1 MAGEEQRYRVLYE
14 MLLEDRQ
21 ILNDLNQVQQ
31 GANNTNKAFE
41 GIKSTL
47 KAYIGLQG
55 LKMLYSGIKEVLE
68 VAKETDLYT
77 RGLLETAK
85 AYNQSQEEA
94 LKASELAREDG
105 LIKIKEM
112 NKGLK
117 DLISVGWNVQESL
130 TLTEALKD
138 IGAFNNITGDL
149 GTAYGDFTKGVKTN
163 SVELM
168 ENIGITKRLSAVM
181 KDANIDISGGID
193 LTNNLAQRQAVYNAI
208 LAEGNKFKGNAAI
221 LAEEYAGSVA
231 KLDTSWNN
239 LKNTLGQNV
248 KPVAKEITSA
258 FAGLASAFDD
268 YLSPKKSEQLNKQS
282 EEIENLAYIYEELSK
297 KQNLTASEEKARIKI
312 FEEMKKMYPA
322 QLSNLK
328 TEKEYYKQVSEAVK
342 AINNDLKTKILIEA
356 QEEKLKKLYKEKT
369 ILTKNEIDYQKELVS
384 FKRKA
389 NTWEEQISNASKE
402 REKLREKLIQ
412 KRNILEGES
421 SKLLEQKEQ
430 AINNKDVK
438 KQREINFLLQE
449 NGKERKKTRLE
460 LLDIIDKEKL
470 EKKVIEDIDS
480 ILKSNELKLKNTRT
494 EIKNI
499 NSEINKTL
507 LIQEDIK
514 RKKVEP
520 ADIAR
525 FRDMKSLEAPQ
536 KSDKEIK
543 KEREDELKERED
555 ELKYSKAMLDLRLS
569 LLESDFDKLELKRR
583 ELRNMASTET
593 NEVEKLKLITQANEI
608 DKKLEEKTEKVMND
622 WRLSMM
628 KDKKTKLKIELLE
641 IDKKLTEETNENE
654 IKILQTQHNLK
665 SQELEKINNSELE
678 QKKEAQE
685 KEMQETT
692 DFYEKMVEEN
702 EKYLLEKKQQE
713 EEDNEKKKQE
723 EAKRLA
729 DKIGSYGAELAL
741 EAQQIAEKQGYFSM
755 EKVLEEQKM
764 ALKNLAWK
772 TTENI
777 LRQQIVQGGIGL
789 KSMKKLMEQELKNY
803 LITQG
808 IKEGMEALKFT
819 ALGLG
824 YLATSDPRAGLAF
837 TAAAEH
843 AAVATAFGVG
853 AAAMGAGKQESSG
866 INTDT
871 STDTETAVTDSQN
884 NAVKVLEAPYPDNA
898 TLRFM
903 LGDELNKAISEG
915 YVIKFKKD
923 YIER

>member
-14 MLLEDRQ
+14 MLLENRQ

-47 KAYIGLQG
+47 KAYVSLQG

-117 DLISVGWNVQESL
+117 DLISVGYNVQEAL

-149 GTAYGDFTKGVKTN
+149 GTAYADFTKGVKTN

-168 ENIGITKRLSAVM
+168 ENIGITKRLSSIM
-181 KDANIDISGGID
+181 KEANIDISGGID
-193 LTNNLAQRQAVYNAI
+193 ITNNLAQRQAVYNAI
-208 LAEGNKFKGNAAI
+208 LEEGNKFKGNAAI

-239 LKNTLGQNV
+239 LKNTLGQEV
-248 KPVAKEITSA
+248 KPAAKKITSL
-258 FAGLASAFDD
+258 FAEMVSAFDD
-268 YLSPKKSEQLNKQS
+268 YLSPKKSEQLDKQVT
-282 EEIENLAYIYEELSK
+282 ELENLAYIYEELSK

-342 AINNDLKTKILIEA
+342 AINSDLKTKILIEV

-369 ILTKNEIDYQKELVS
+369 NLTKDEIYYQKELLLS
-384 FKRKA
+384 RKEA
-389 NTWEEQISNASKE
+389 NTWEKLLNDNSIIREE
-402 REKLREKLIQ
+402 RKQKIIQ
-412 KRNILEGES
+412 KRNILEGEY

-430 AINNKDVK
+430 AINNQDVK
-438 KQREINFLLQE
+438 KQRLLNSLMQE
-449 NGKERKKTRLE
+449 NVKERKKIRLE
-460 LLDIIDKEKL
+460 LKEIIEKEEL
-470 EKKVIEDIDS
+470 EKKVRKDIDS
-480 ILKSNELKLKNTRT
+480 SLKNNESNLRSTRR

-525 FRDMKSLEAPQ
+525 FRDMKSLETPV
-536 KSDKEIK
+536 KSDKETK
-543 KEREDELKERED
+543 KEIENEK
-555 ELKYSKAMLDLRLS
+555 KYSKAMLDLRLS
-569 LLESDFDKLELKRR
+569 LLTSDFEKMELKRK
-583 ELRNMASTET
+583 ELRNMAASET
-593 NEVEKLKLITQANEI
+593 NEVEKLKLLTQANEI
-608 DKKLEEKTEKVMND
+608 EKQLTEKTEKVMND
-622 WRLSMM
+622 WRLSFM
-628 KDKKTKLKIELLE
+628 KDKKTKLKTQLLE
-641 IDKKLTEETNENE
+641 IDKKLAKETNEHE
-654 IKILQTQHNLK
+654 IKILQTQQNSKL
-665 SQELEKINNSELE
+665 QELKDINDSEIQ

-685 KEMQETT
+685 KEMQETS
-692 DFYEKMVEEN
+692 DFYDKMIKEN
-702 EKYLLEKKQQE
+702 EEYLEKKKK
-713 EEDNEKKKQE
+713 DNLDYTIQINEMIKQN
-723 EAKRLA
+723 EADMLN

-741 EAQQIAEKQGYFSM
+741 EAQQIAKKQEYFSM
-755 EKVLEEQKM
+755 EQVLEEQKM
-764 ALKNLAWK
+764 ALKDLAFK
-772 TTENI
+772 TGENI
-777 LRQQIVQGGIGL
+777 LKQQIIQGGLGL
-789 KSMKKLMEQELKNY
+789 KSMKKLMEEELKNY

-808 IKEGMEALKFT
+808 IQEGMKALQFT

-824 YLATSDPRAGLAF
+824 YLAMSDPRAGLAF

-853 AAAMGAGKQESSG
+853 AAAMGVGKQESSS

-871 STDTETAVTDSQN
+871 STDTQTAVTDSQN
-884 NAVKVLEAPYPDNA
+884 SSVKVLEAPYPDNA
-898 TLRFM
+898 TIRFM
-903 LGDELNKAISEG
+903 LGDEINKAINEG
-915 YVIKFKKD
+915 YIIKFKKD
-923 YIER
+923 SIER

>member
-1 MAGEEQRYRVLYE
+1 MAGEQERYRVLYE
-14 MLLEDRQ
+14 ILLENRQ
-21 ILNDLNQVQQ
+21 ILEDLNQVQQ
-31 GANNTNKAFE
+31 GANNTNKAFD

-47 KAYIGLQG
+47 KAYVGLQG
-55 LKMLYSGIKEVLE
+55 LKMLYAGIKEVLE

-94 LKASELAREDG
+94 LKASQAAREDG
-105 LIKIKEM
+105 LLKIKDT

-117 DLISVGWNVQESL
+117 DLISVGYNVQEAL

-149 GTAYGDFTKGVKTN
+149 GQAYADFTKGVKTN

-168 ENIGITKRLSAVM
+168 ENIGITQRMSSIM
-181 KDANIDISGGID
+181 KKANIDISGGID
-193 LTNNLAQRQAVYNAI
+193 ITNNLAQRQAVYNAI
-208 LAEGNKFKGNAAI
+208 LKEGNKFKGNAAI

-239 LKNTLGQNV
+239 LKNTLGQEV
-248 KPVAKEITSA
+248 KPAAKEITSV
-258 FAGLASAFDD
+258 FAQMVSAFDD
-268 YLSPKKSEQLNKQS
+268 YLSPKKSEQLDKQAT
-282 EEIENLAYIYEELSK
+282 EIENLAYIYEELSK
-297 KQNLTASEEKARIKI
+297 KQNLTTSEEKARIKI

-342 AINNDLKTKILIEA
+342 AINNDLKTKILIEV
-356 QEEKLKKLYKEKT
+356 QEEKLKKLYRLKNVLTKDEIYLQKEVLIKRKEIEDFENSTLENSIRRDKIKEKMV
-369 ILTKNEIDYQKELVS
+369 KS
-384 FKRKA
+384 
-389 NTWEEQISNASKE
+389 
-402 REKLREKLIQ
+402 
-412 KRNILEGES
+412 RNILEGEY
-421 SKLLEQKEQ
+421 SKLLEQKDEALKNQ
-430 AINNKDVK
+430 DVK
-438 KQREINFLLQE
+438 KEREINFLLQA
-449 NGKERKKTRLE
+449 NKKESEGIRQE
-460 LLDIIDKEKL
+460 LIKLIKEQ
-470 EKKVIEDIDS
+470 EKEESYIKNKAS
-480 ILKSNELKLKNTRT
+480 WQELYQRNLSNTRT
-494 EIKNI
+494 KLREV

-525 FRDMKSLEAPQ
+525 FRDMKSLETPV

-543 KEREDELKERED
+543 KEREN

-569 LLESDFDKLELKRR
+569 LLTSDFEKMELKRK
-583 ELRNMASTET
+583 ELRNMAASET
-593 NEVEKLKLITQANEI
+593 NEVEKLKLLTQANEI
-608 DKKLEEKTEKVMND
+608 EKQITEKTEKVMND
-622 WRLSMM
+622 WRLSFM
-628 KDKKTKLKIELLE
+628 KDKKTKLKIQLLE
-641 IDKKLTEETNENE
+641 IDKKLAEETNEHE
-654 IKILQTQHNLK
+654 IKILQSQQNSKL
-665 SQELEKINNSELE
+665 QELKDINDSETQ

-685 KEMQETT
+685 KEMQETS
-692 DFYEKMVEEN
+692 DFYDKMIKEN
-702 EKYLLEKKQQE
+702 EEYLEKKKK
-713 EEDNEKKKQE
+713 DNLDYTEQINEMIKQN
-723 EAKRLA
+723 EADMLN

-755 EKVLEEQKM
+755 EQVLEEQKM
-764 ALKNLAWK
+764 ALKNLAFK
-772 TTENI
+772 TGENI
-777 LRQQIVQGGIGL
+777 LRQQIIQGGIGL

-808 IKEGMEALKFT
+808 IQEGMKALQFT

-824 YLATSDPRAGLAF
+824 YLAMSDSRAGLAF

-853 AAAMGAGKQESSG
+853 AAAMGAGKQESSN

-871 STDTETAVTDSQN
+871 STDTQTAVTDSQN
-884 NAVKVLEAPYPDNA
+884 SSVKVLEAPYPDNA
-898 TLRFM
+898 TIRFM
-903 LGDELNKAISEG
+903 LGDEINKAISEG
-915 YVIKFKKD
+915 YVIKFKKNS
-923 YIER
+923 IER

>member
-1 MAGEEQRYRVLYE
+1 MAGEQERYRVLYE
-14 MLLEDRQ
+14 ILLENRQ
-21 ILNDLNQVQQ
+21 ILEDLNQVQQ
-31 GANNTNKAFE
+31 GANNTNKAFD

-47 KAYIGLQG
+47 KAYVGLQG
-55 LKMLYSGIKEVLE
+55 LKMLYAGIKEVLE

-94 LKASELAREDG
+94 LKASQAAREDG
-105 LIKIKEM
+105 LLKIKDT

-117 DLISVGWNVQESL
+117 DLISVGYNVQEAL

-149 GTAYGDFTKGVKTN
+149 GQAYADFTKGVKTN

-168 ENIGITKRLSAVM
+168 ENIGITQRMSSIM
-181 KDANIDISGGID
+181 KKANIDISGGID
-193 LTNNLAQRQAVYNAI
+193 ITNNLAQRQAVYNAI
-208 LAEGNKFKGNAAI
+208 LQEGNKFKGNAAI

-239 LKNTLGQNV
+239 LKNTLGQEV
-248 KPVAKEITSA
+248 KPAAKEITSV
-258 FAGLASAFDD
+258 FAQMVSAFDD
-268 YLSPKKSEQLNKQS
+268 YLSPKKSEQLDKQAT
-282 EEIENLAYIYEELSK
+282 EIENLAYIYEELSK
-297 KQNLTASEEKARIKI
+297 KQNLTTSEEKARIKI

-342 AINNDLKTKILIEA
+342 AINNDLKTKILIEV
-356 QEEKLKKLYKEKT
+356 QEEKLKKLYRLKNVLTKDEIYLQKEVLIKRKEIEDFENSTLENSIRRDKIKEKMV
-369 ILTKNEIDYQKELVS
+369 KS
-384 FKRKA
+384 
-389 NTWEEQISNASKE
+389 
-402 REKLREKLIQ
+402 
-412 KRNILEGES
+412 RNILEGEY
-421 SKLLEQKEQ
+421 SKLLEQKDEALKNQ
-430 AINNKDVK
+430 DVK
-438 KQREINFLLQE
+438 KEREINFLLQA
-449 NGKERKKTRLE
+449 NKKESEGIRQE
-460 LLDIIDKEKL
+460 LIKLIKEQ
-470 EKKVIEDIDS
+470 EKEESYIKNKAS
-480 ILKSNELKLKNTRT
+480 WQELYQRNLSNTRT
-494 EIKNI
+494 KLREV

-525 FRDMKSLEAPQ
+525 FRDMKSLETPV
-536 KSDKEIK
+536 KSDKEIN
-543 KEREDELKERED
+543 KEREN

-569 LLESDFDKLELKRR
+569 LLTSDFDKLELKRK
-583 ELRNMASTET
+583 ELKNMAASET
-593 NEVEKLKLITQANEI
+593 NEVEKLKLLTQANEI
-608 DKKLEEKTEKVMND
+608 EKQLTEKTEKVMND

-628 KDKKTKLKIELLE
+628 KDKKTKLKIQLLE
-641 IDKKLTEETNENE
+641 IDKKLAEETNENE
-654 IKILQTQHNLK
+654 IKILQSQQNSKL
-665 SQELEKINNSELE
+665 QELKDINDSETQ

-685 KEMQETT
+685 KEMQETS
-692 DFYEKMVEEN
+692 DFYDKMIKEN
-702 EKYLLEKKQQE
+702 EEYLEKKKK
-713 EEDNEKKKQE
+713 DNLDYTEQINEMIKQN
-723 EAKRLA
+723 EADMLN

-755 EKVLEEQKM
+755 EKTLEEQKM
-764 ALKNLAWK
+764 ALKNLAFK
-772 TTENI
+772 TGENI
-777 LRQQIVQGGIGL
+777 LRQQIIQGGIGL

-808 IKEGMEALKFT
+808 IQEGMKALQFT

-824 YLATSDPRAGLAF
+824 YLAMSDPRAGLAF

-853 AAAMGAGKQESSG
+853 AAAMGAGKQESSN

-871 STDTETAVTDSQN
+871 STDTQTAVTDSQN
-884 NAVKVLEAPYPDNA
+884 SSVKVLEAPYPDNA
-898 TLRFM
+898 TIRFM
-903 LGDELNKAISEG
+903 LGDEINKAISEG
-915 YVIKFKKD
+915 YVIKFKKNS
-923 YIER
+923 IER

>member
-1 MAGEEQRYRVLYE
+1 
-14 MLLEDRQ
+14 
-21 ILNDLNQVQQ
+21 
-31 GANNTNKAFE
+31 
-41 GIKSTL
+41 
-47 KAYIGLQG
+47 
-55 LKMLYSGIKEVLE
+55 
-68 VAKETDLYT
+68 
-77 RGLLETAK
+77 
-85 AYNQSQEEA
+85 
-94 LKASELAREDG
+94 
-105 LIKIKEM
+105 
-112 NKGLK
+112 
-117 DLISVGWNVQESL
+117 
-130 TLTEALKD
+130 
-138 IGAFNNITGDL
+138 
-149 GTAYGDFTKGVKTN
+149 
-163 SVELM
+163 
-168 ENIGITKRLSAVM
+168 
-181 KDANIDISGGID
+181 
-193 LTNNLAQRQAVYNAI
+193 
-208 LAEGNKFKGNAAI
+208 
-221 LAEEYAGSVA
+221 
-231 KLDTSWNN
+231 
-239 LKNTLGQNV
+239 
-248 KPVAKEITSA
+248 
-258 FAGLASAFDD
+258 
-268 YLSPKKSEQLNKQS
+268 
-282 EEIENLAYIYEELSK
+282 
-297 KQNLTASEEKARIKI
+297 
-312 FEEMKKMYPA
+312 MKKMYPA

-342 AINNDLKTKILIEA
+342 AINNDLKTKILIEV

-369 ILTKNEIDYQKELVS
+369 ILTKEEIYYQKEVLI
-384 FKRKA
+384 KRKEIEDFE
-389 NTWEEQISNASKE
+389 NSISDKAIRRDKIKE
-402 REKLREKLIQ
+402 KMIKS
-412 KRNILEGES
+412 RNILEGEYN
-421 SKLLEQKEQ
+421 KLLEQKEDAVNSQ
-430 AINNKDVK
+430 DVIK
-438 KQREINFLLQE
+438 EREINFLLQE
-449 NGKERKKTRLE
+449 NKKTSESIRKE
-460 LLDIIDKEKL
+460 LIKLIKEQ
-470 EKKVIEDIDS
+470 EKEESFV
-480 ILKSNELKLKNTRT
+480 KSKAGWQEIYQKNLTNTRKRIA
-494 EIKNI
+494 EI

-525 FRDMKSLEAPQ
+525 FRDMKSLEAPV

-543 KEREDELKERED
+543 KERED

-569 LLESDFDKLELKRR
+569 LLKSDFDKLELKRN
-583 ELRNMASTET
+583 ELRNAASTET

-641 IDKKLTEETNENE
+641 IDRKLAEETNENE

-692 DFYEKMVEEN
+692 DFYKKMVEEN
-702 EKYLLEKKQQE
+702 EKYLLNKKQLQK
-713 EEDNEKKKQE
+713 EDLEYSLKINEMIRQN
-723 EAKRLA
+723 EADIMA

-755 EKVLEEQKM
+755 EQVLEEQKM
-764 ALKNLAWK
+764 ALKNLSWK
-772 TTENI
+772 TSENI
-777 LRQQIVQGGIGL
+777 LRQQIMQGGIGL

-853 AAAMGAGKQESSG
+853 AAAMGAGKQEGTS

-884 NAVKVLEAPYPDNA
+884 SAVKVLEAPYPDNA